1 MALSISIITPS
12 LNQGRFIERTI
23 KSVLSQ
29 KIEDLEYLVCDGGS
43 TDGTIDILRRYKDR
57 LSWVS
62 EKDNGQADAVNKG
75 LTKAKGDIIGWLNSD
90 DIYYADALST
100 VLSFFEDN
108 PHVNVVYGDADHID
122 EDDNF
127 IESYYTEDWNYE
139 RLKEI
144 CFLCQPAVFF
154 RRRLIK
160 SMGMLNV
167 NLNYCMDY
175 EYWLRLGAKTGF
187 VRLDK
192 KLAGSRMYQ
201 DNKTLGNRVAVHR
214 EINDMLFKSS
224 GKVPVR
230 WASAFAKI
238 YIEQKSCNHARLHNK
253 IKHLLFLFQVRLF
266 ILLRWR
272 QNLFMRDIKK
282 VPCKIKEALIK

>member
-1 MALSISIITPS
+1 MISIIIPTS
-12 LNQGRFIERTI
+12 RYRSFIKEILAFLNEEASYLDERIEVIIVKDGIDNRLEWEN
-23 KSVLSQ
+23 LSFNNFTLHVFYQ
-29 KIEDLEYLVCDGGS
+29 NHEGPAAARNLGI
-43 TDGTIDILRRYKDR
+43 R
-57 LSWVS
+57 
-62 EKDNGQADAVNKG
+62 
-75 LTKAKGDIIGWLNSD
+75 KAKGDIIGWLNSD

-127 IESYYTEDWNYE
+127 IESYYTEDWDYE

-214 EINDMLFKSS
+214 EINDMLFKNS

-238 YIEQKSCNHARLHNK
+238 YIECL
-253 IKHLLFLFQVRLF
+253 
-266 ILLRWR
+266 
-272 QNLFMRDIKK
+272 
-282 VPCKIKEALIK
+282 